1 MNPRAVFKIIIDIVM
16 TVALMLLMTYEL
28 IGQST
33 HEWIG
38 MGMFALFLIHH
49 VLNRKWS
56 GGLAKGKWTPLRVW
70 QTVLVLWVLVT
81 MLGSMVSGIVLSRS
95 VFAFL
100 PIRSGQSWAR
110 TLHLLCAYW
119 GFVGMSLHLGLHWS
133 MMMGMAQKHFGK
145 PSQFRAW
152 LLRLLAVG
160 IAAYGVYAFVKR
172 DIGSYILLRNEFV
185 FFNFEEP
192 LAFFLADYLAV
203 MGLFVFLGHYAAKGL
218 KLCAKRK
225 TV

>member
-1 MNPRAVFKIIIDIVM
+1 MKPRIAFKIIIDIAM

-38 MGMFALFLIHH
+38 MGMFVLFLIHH

-56 GGLAKGKWTPLRVW
+56 GNLIKGKWTPFRIW
-70 QTVLVLWVLVT
+70 QTILVLWVLVS
-81 MLGSMVSGIVLSRS
+81 MIGSMVSGIILSRS
-95 VFAFL
+95 VFSFL

-110 TLHLLCAYW
+110 IMHLLWAYW

-133 MMMGMAQKHFGK
+133 MMMGMAQKHLGK
-145 PSQFRAW
+145 PSQLRTWILW
-152 LLRLLAVG
+152 LLAAG

-172 DIGSYILLRNEFV
+172 DIGSYMLLKSEFV
-185 FFNFEEP
+185 FFDFEEP
-192 LAFFLADYLAV
+192 LIFFFVDYFAI
-203 MGLFVFLGHYAAKGL
+203 MGLFVFLGHYAAKEL
-218 KLCAKRK
+218 KSIQRK
-225 TV
+225 

>member
-1 MNPRAVFKIIIDIVM
+1 MKSRAVFKIIIDIAM

-110 TLHLLCAYW
+110 TLHLLGLCWHEPA
-119 GFVGMSLHLGLHWS
+119 LGLSLEHDDGNGTETFQQTFTVS
-133 MMMGMAQKHFGK
+133 HMATPTISGGDC
-145 PSQFRAW
+145 
-152 LLRLLAVG
+152 RLWCLCFCKARHG
-160 IAAYGVYAFVKR
+160 QLHIAEKR
-172 DIGSYILLRNEFV
+172 VR
-185 FFNFEEP
+185 
-192 LAFFLADYLAV
+192 
-203 MGLFVFLGHYAAKGL
+203 LFQL
-218 KLCAKRK
+218 
-225 TV
+225 

>member
-1 MNPRAVFKIIIDIVM
+1 MKSRAVFKIIIDIAM

-133 MMMGMAQKHFGK
+133 MMMGMAQKHFSK
-145 PSQFRAW
+145 PSQSRTW

-225 TV
+225 AV

>member
-1 MNPRAVFKIIIDIVM
+1 MKPRIAFKIIIDIAM

-38 MGMFALFLIHH
+38 MGMFVLFLIHH

-56 GGLAKGKWTPLRVW
+56 GNLIKGKWTPFRIW
-70 QTVLVLWVLVT
+70 QTILVLWVLVS
-81 MLGSMVSGIVLSRS
+81 MIGSMVSGIILSRS
-95 VFAFL
+95 VFSFL

-110 TLHLLCAYW
+110 IMHLLCAYW
-119 GFVGMSLHLGLHWS
+119 GLVGMSLHLGLHWS
-133 MMMGMAQKHFGK
+133 MVIGMTQKYLGK
-145 PSQFRAW
+145 PSQLCTW
-152 LLRLLAVG
+152 ILRLLAAG

-172 DIGSYILLRNEFV
+172 DIGSYMLLKSEFV
-185 FFNFEEP
+185 FFDFEEP
-192 LAFFLADYLAV
+192 LIFFFVDYFAI

-218 KLCAKRK
+218 KSIQRK
-225 TV
+225 

>member
-1 MNPRAVFKIIIDIVM
+1 MKSRAVFKIIIDIAM

-100 PIRSGQSWAR
+100 PIRSGQSCAR

-119 GFVGMSLHLGLHWS
+119 GFVGMSLHLGFHWS
-133 MMMGMAQKHFGK
+133 MMMGMAQKHFSK
-145 PSQFRAW
+145 PSQSRTW

-185 FFNFEEP
+185 FLNFEEP

-225 TV
+225 AV